1 MPTVTL
7 EQLQEEIRK
16 LPPEKL
22 AAVAQFI
29 STLGDEAGPGDA
41 DVAMKLSEDAL
52 RRLWDTPEEDE
63 AWAHL

>member
-7 EQLQEEIRK
+7 EQVEQEIRK

-29 STLGDEAGPGDA
+29 STLSEEPGPNDA
-41 DVAMKLSEDAL
+41 DVAMKLSEDSL
-52 RRLWDTPEEDE
+52 RRLWDMPEEDE